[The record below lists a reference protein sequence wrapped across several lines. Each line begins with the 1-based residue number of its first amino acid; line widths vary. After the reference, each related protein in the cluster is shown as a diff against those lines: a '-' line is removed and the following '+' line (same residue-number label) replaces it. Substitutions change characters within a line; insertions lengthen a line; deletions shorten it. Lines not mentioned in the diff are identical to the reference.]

1 MTDIQCVKYNLFRRI
16 IGFLLAIAL
25 AGSMGCSES
34 PNSRVAESPE
44 IHLADSVLLDT
55 VQRQTFKYFW
65 DFAHPA
71 SGMIRERASLKN
83 PDKDADVVTTGG
95 TGFGIM
101 AIIVAM
107 ERGYISRSEG
117 LDRIMRILRF
127 LDEKTQRYH
136 GAWPHWLNGQTGAT
150 IPFSPD
156 DDGGDLVET
165 AFLIQGLLT
174 ARQYFSGG
182 AEKEIQLRDLINDM
196 WQKVEWDWYT
206 KGENVLYWHW
216 SPNTGWKMNHK
227 IQGWNEALI
236 VYVLAASSENHGI
249 DSGVYHNGWA
259 RDGVMKNGRKFMDI
273 MLPLGEDYG
282 GPLFFAHYSF
292 LGLDPRNLRD
302 RYADY
307 WEQNVNHSLIN
318 YRYCVQ
324 NQKGY
329 TGYHEGSWGLTSSYS
344 ITGYAAHSPTNDLGV
359 ISPTAA
365 ISSIP
370 YTPSES
376 LKAIRWMYEKQGK
389 NLWKK
394 YGFIDAYSLEGNWF
408 ADGYLAIDQGPQIIM
423 IENYR
428 TSLLWELFMSCP
440 EVQKGLERLGFEY
453 E

>member
-216 SPNTGWKMNHK
+216 SPNTG
-227 IQGWNEALI
+227 
-236 VYVLAASSENHGI
+236 
-249 DSGVYHNGWA
+249 
-259 RDGVMKNGRKFMDI
+259 
-273 MLPLGEDYG
+273 
-282 GPLFFAHYSF
+282 
-292 LGLDPRNLRD
+292 
-302 RYADY
+302 
-307 WEQNVNHSLIN
+307 
-318 YRYCVQ
+318 
-324 NQKGY
+324 
-329 TGYHEGSWGLTSSYS
+329 
-344 ITGYAAHSPTNDLGV
+344 
-359 ISPTAA
+359 
-365 ISSIP
+365 
-370 YTPSES
+370 
-376 LKAIRWMYEKQGK
+376 
-389 NLWKK
+389 
-394 YGFIDAYSLEGNWF
+394 
-408 ADGYLAIDQGPQIIM
+408 
-423 IENYR
+423 
-428 TSLLWELFMSCP
+428 
-440 EVQKGLERLGFEY
+440 
-453 E
+453 